1 VTTRRWLILA
11 GHDPDAPAVDFLSR
25 PYTAADLARE
35 VEEARAAYERI
46 KTRHGEPEA
55 FRLFRHMAVIV
66 EEAKAECLPA
76 ASIPAAPPAPVWNG
90 HTTANSSIPVAGAS
104 PRAARSA
111 PASSSKRM
119 LPGTEPT
126 DMERRTAGKR
136 GR

>member
-1 VTTRRWLILA
+1 M
-11 GHDPDAPAVDFLSR
+11 SR
-25 PYTAADLARE
+25 PYTAAELARD
-35 VEEARAAYERI
+35 VAEARAAYARI
-46 KTRHGEPEA
+46 VERHGEVEA
-55 FRLFRHMAVIV
+55 FRLFRHMAAII
-66 EEAKAECLPA
+66 EEAKAECQPDALT
-76 ASIPAAPPAPVWNG
+76 PAAPPAPVWNG